1 MAFLYVCIRIHNEYK
16 HGSKKKK
23 KWIKVQKIRK
33 LMDTNRFKIIVY
45 EIWLR
50 KMAPGYVNTIKKV

>member
-1 MAFLYVCIRIHNEYK
+1 MYVFVFIMNTNMDQK
-16 HGSKKKK
+16 KKKK